1 MALVALY
8 AASEKL
14 CRLLVVGF
22 VGVLR
27 SMRLVFFGK
36 DAPLGWLVFFLQ
48 KMPPLVGWWFFFK
61 RCPPRLV
68 GGFSV
73 KDPPLVG
80 WWFFKGVPPWLA
92 RRSEPAGLAG
102 RSEFMHPA
110 AQPARCMAM
119 RGLHGHGPLFSWHS
133 GGIKRCHRALHARP
147 AMALPALHI
156 IVRLFLLRYI

>member
-1 MALVALY
+1 MLLGGVSKQVALVALY

-73 KDPPLVG
+73 KDPPLG
-80 WWFFKGVPPWLA
+80 WLVVFLRGPP
-92 RRSEPAGLAG
+92 LAG
-102 RSEFMHPA
+102 EA
-110 AQPARCMAM
+110 KWA
-119 RGLHGHGPLFSWHS
+119 
-133 GGIKRCHRALHARP
+133 
-147 AMALPALHI
+147 
-156 IVRLFLLRYI
+156 V